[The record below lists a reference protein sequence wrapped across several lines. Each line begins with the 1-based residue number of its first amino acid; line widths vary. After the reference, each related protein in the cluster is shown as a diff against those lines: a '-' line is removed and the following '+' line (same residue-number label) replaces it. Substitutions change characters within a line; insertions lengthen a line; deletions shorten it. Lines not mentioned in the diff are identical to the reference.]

1 MSAELWLGGLVAGLL
16 QVAAG
21 EFAAAAHGTQTSPLR
36 AIGRWLIDT
45 LPTPLIDLGVALLR
59 RADKP
64 VIAATLLLL
73 SLSVATLAA
82 LAGLPWR
89 SW

>member
-1 MSAELWLGGLVAGLL
+1 MMSADLWLVGLVAALL

-21 EFAAAAHGTQTSPLR
+21 EFAAAVHGTQTSPLR

-45 LPTPLIDLGVALLR
+45 LPTPLIDIGVALLR

-64 VIAATLLLL
+64 LIAATLLLV
-73 SLSVATLAA
+73 SLRVPA
-82 LAGLPWR
+82 P
-89 SW
+89 